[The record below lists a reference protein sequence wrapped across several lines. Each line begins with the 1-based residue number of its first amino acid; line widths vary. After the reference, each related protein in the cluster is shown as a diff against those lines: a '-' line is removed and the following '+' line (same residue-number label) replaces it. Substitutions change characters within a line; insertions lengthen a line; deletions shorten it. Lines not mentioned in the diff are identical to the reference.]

1 MEYGLISKT
10 ISSDFNTTKNI
21 QELNHIEPT
30 IETGNKEEDL
40 NTKLNEL
47 KDIKE
52 PKNNIIKYNEVT
64 LSNTNFGFNDNSKDF
79 FVRVTRGPIEN
90 KYPTEDM
97 MKMKAY
103 LMELNDDAS

>member
-30 IETGNKEEDL
+30 IETANKEEDL
-40 NTKLNEL
+40 NLNLPEL
-47 KDIKE
+47 SDIKE
-52 PKNNIIKYNEVT
+52 SNNNIKKYNEVL
-64 LSNTNFGFNDNSKDF
+64 LSNANFGFNDNSKDF
-79 FVRVTRGPIEN
+79 FVKVTRGFAEN

-97 MKMKAY
+97 MRMKVY
-103 LMELNDDAS
+103 LMHLNDDAS